1 MSANM
6 GLMKSVIICSGLY
19 SDTMSMPFQ
28 LLPFCAVYTFCLFNL
43 FPQWSHLF

>member
-28 LLPFCAVYTFCLFNL
+28 LLPFCAVYT
-43 FPQWSHLF
+43 